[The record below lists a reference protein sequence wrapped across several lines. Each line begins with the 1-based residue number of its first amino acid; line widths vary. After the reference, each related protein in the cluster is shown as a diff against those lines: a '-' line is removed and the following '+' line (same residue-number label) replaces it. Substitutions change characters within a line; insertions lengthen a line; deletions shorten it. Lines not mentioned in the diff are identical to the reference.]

1 MVWPVAGSWMMPCCA
16 KTKDKS
22 KKIKV
27 KTEHNFFMTAIF
39 E

>member
-1 MVWPVAGSWMMPCCA
+1 VCGDE

-27 KTEHNFFMTAIF
+27 KPYKIDGSELLMAA
-39 E
+39 ES

>member
-1 MVWPVAGSWMMPCCA
+1 MMNDELSGQEEVI

-27 KTEHNFFMTAIF
+27 KKQGSYNMLTA
-39 E
+39 

>member
-1 MVWPVAGSWMMPCCA
+1 VKNRHKK

-27 KTEHNFFMTAIF
+27 SSKYNNILFR
-39 E
+39 